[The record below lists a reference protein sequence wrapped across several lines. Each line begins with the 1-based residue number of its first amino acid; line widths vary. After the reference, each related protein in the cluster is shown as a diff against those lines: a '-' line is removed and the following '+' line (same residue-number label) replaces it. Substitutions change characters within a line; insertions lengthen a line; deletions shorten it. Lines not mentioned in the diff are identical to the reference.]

1 MAENG
6 EEEAKKLEEGAAVV
20 VGPAEEPLA
29 SATADNVLE
38 VPSGADTSAN
48 EEKNENVDK
57 QGLAEV
63 DPKDVAPSLANPK
76 TPKVG
81 EPNRNVIKK
90 STMIFLLWSRSH
102 CFFNSNSFISELS
115 P

>member
-1 MAENG
+1 MLPHSSQTL
-6 EEEAKKLEEGAAVV
+6 KLLKSGAAVV

-81 EPNRNVIKK
+81 LGKPIHVK
-90 STMIFLLWSRSH
+90 M
-102 CFFNSNSFISELS
+102 SFILKVCHLKQLIL
-115 P
+115 